1 MYFPFT
7 LSLFSPVMIKNF
19 IPLIIANAQMLPRC
33 NYETKMCVL
42 FFTLSR
48 LHNEKAIKQT
58 HIGGIKIMNHLQD
71 TITLN
76 NGLQMPGMGLGVFQ
90 VENEAT
96 AEMVKNAIEVGY
108 RSIDTAAI
116 YGNEAGVGEGI
127 KLALASTGLRR
138 EDLFITSKVWNDG
151 LSYDET
157 IAAYEESLQKLGLDY
172 LDLYLIHWPGKDK
185 YAESWRALEDLYE
198 QGKIKAIGVCNFT
211 VAHLEKLLSFARIK
225 PVINQVEFH
234 PRLQQVELRAF
245 CDKHQIQLE
254 AWAPLMQ
261 GGLLKDETI
270 SKIATKYGKSIAQVI
285 LRWDIQNGVITIPKS
300 VRRER
305 MMQNADIFDFHLTD
319 EEMAT
324 INSMNLEQ
332 RVGPNPDDFDFAL

>member
-1 MYFPFT
+1 
-7 LSLFSPVMIKNF
+7 MI
-19 IPLIIANAQMLPRC
+19 Q
-33 NYETKMCVL
+33 
-42 FFTLSR
+42 
-48 LHNEKAIKQT
+48 
-58 HIGGIKIMNHLQD
+58 HLQD

-90 VENEAT
+90 VENDAT
-96 AEMVKNAIEVGY
+96 ADMVKNAIEVGY

-116 YGNEAGVGEGI
+116 YGNEAGVGQGI
-127 KLALASTGLRR
+127 KLALASTSLRR

-157 IAAYEESLQKLGLDY
+157 MAAYEESLQKLGLDY

-185 YAESWRALEDLYE
+185 YAESWRALEDLYN

-211 VAHLEKLLSFARIK
+211 VAHLEKLLTFARIK

-261 GGLLKDETI
+261 GGLLEDATI
-270 SKIATKYGKSIAQVI
+270 AQIATKYGKSIAQVI
-285 LRWDIQNGVITIPKS
+285 LRWDVQNGVITIPKS

-305 MMQNADIFDFHLTD
+305 MMQNADIFDFQLTD
-319 EEMAT
+319 EEMAM
-324 INSMNLEQ
+324 INAMNLEQ
-332 RVGPNPDDFDFAL
+332 RVGPNPDEFDFAL

>member
-1 MYFPFT
+1 
-7 LSLFSPVMIKNF
+7 MI
-19 IPLIIANAQMLPRC
+19 
-33 NYETKMCVL
+33 
-42 FFTLSR
+42 
-48 LHNEKAIKQT
+48 
-58 HIGGIKIMNHLQD
+58 NHLQD

-116 YGNEAGVGEGI
+116 YGNEAGVGQGI
-127 KLALASTGLRR
+127 KLALASTGLKR

-157 IAAYEESLQKLGLDY
+157 IAAYEDSLQKLGLDY

-185 YAESWRALEDLYE
+185 YAESWRALEDLYD

-211 VAHLEKLLSFARIK
+211 VAHLEKLLTFARIK

-261 GGLLKDETI
+261 GGLLEDETI
-270 SKIATKYGKSIAQVI
+270 AQIATKYGKSIPQVI
-285 LRWDIQNGVITIPKS
+285 LRWDVQNGVITIPKS

-305 MMQNADIFDFHLTD
+305 MMQNANVFDFTLTD
-319 EEMAT
+319 QEMAI

-332 RVGPNPDDFDFAL
+332 RVGPNPDEFDFAL